1 MGSRK
6 NNEGIETVFNNNEK
20 LLTDVIIEI
29 FLEKKKN
36 IFVRWL
42 DRVPR
47 TLDFQAVKLTSEDS
61 QRNQPGLSVL
71 VSFKLRTYDSF
82 WVSHKVFTL
91 ASWIFSILFL

>member
-29 FLEKKKN
+29 FFGEKKN

-42 DRVPR
+42 GRVPR

-61 QRNQPGLSVL
+61 RRNQPRLS
-71 VSFKLRTYDSF
+71 T
-82 WVSHKVFTL
+82 
-91 ASWIFSILFL
+91 